1 MKVFNILFSPLS
13 RLIEIEEAIDGL
25 EAAIDYRN
33 ETIMHRQQELRK
45 SVAISEVWHS
55 LSTLAT
61 VIAKYFLTQAEN
73 RLVF

>member
-1 MKVFNILFSPLS
+1 MYTVMFVWRDVMKVVTILLPWLT

-45 SVAISEVWHS
+45 SVAISQVC
-55 LSTLAT
+55 LSNHTA
-61 VIAKYFLTQAEN
+61 
-73 RLVF
+73 